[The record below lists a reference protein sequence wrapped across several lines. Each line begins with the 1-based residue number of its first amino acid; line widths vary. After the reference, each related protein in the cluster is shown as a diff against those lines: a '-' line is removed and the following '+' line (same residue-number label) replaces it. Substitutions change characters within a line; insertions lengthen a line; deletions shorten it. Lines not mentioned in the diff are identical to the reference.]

1 MTFKTEEVRANGT
14 LDDEAILKALQERME
29 RIARGD
35 APNSGRFCGTCYARL
50 NSGETACKFC
60 GSDTAS
66 VPPVD
71 AVPREVLLAYLAH
84 WNKMRL
90 WVNVFAFLGIF
101 IAIVLAAVP
110 LIFFPSALKLLAVPV
125 MLGGAWYFANLLGGW
140 VGGHLGER
148 TGAAARARKW
158 RAFADQRGAA
168 VRSGDRAPRLAEDG
182 KGT

>member
-1 MTFKTEEVRANGT
+1 MTVKTGKARVDGPA
-14 LDDEAILKALQERME
+14 DDEAILRALQERME

-35 APNSGRFCGTCYARL
+35 APNSGRFCGNCYARL

-60 GSDTAS
+60 GSDAGR
-66 VPPVD
+66 VPPVE
-71 AVPREVLLAYLAH
+71 AVPREVLIAYLAH

-140 VGGHLGER
+140 VGGNLGER
-148 TGAAARARKW
+148 SGAAARARKW
-158 RAFADQRGAA
+158 RAFAGKRGDVPRQGDRGA
-168 VRSGDRAPRLAEDG
+168 RLTDE
-182 KGT
+182 GTRT